1 MKFSRWFREIFCLN
15 YIKQETDI
23 FQQTMPILLQIYY
36 MAGENNNLGLFD
48 RWDWT
53 KYNQGK

>member
-1 MKFSRWFREIFCLN
+1 MIL
-15 YIKQETDI
+15 KQETDI

-36 MAGENNNLGLFD
+36 MAGENNNLELFD